1 MDLVT
6 LNLYQFASFG
16 QFPSK
21 LRFYHQNLPGYLN
34 ISNVVSFW
42 DTLFFKIPE
51 FLRLKLNENNEI
63 LYKYFIDLEG
73 AYKLDK
79 FDELPWE
86 EKWPRD
92 VRKCTEFHL
101 QEYNWY
107 CIFALL

>member
-42 DTLFFKIPE
+42 DTLIHMGK
-51 FLRLKLNENNEI
+51 RLFSVVLSGMESLQKR
-63 LYKYFIDLEG
+63 YY
-73 AYKLDK
+73 
-79 FDELPWE
+79 ELT
-86 EKWPRD
+86 
-92 VRKCTEFHL
+92 V
-101 QEYNWY
+101 
-107 CIFALL
+107 